1 MSERM
6 VKLIIAVHG
15 KLAAVGKIRN
25 QFELSYMNIH
35 NESLQAT
42 RFTLLIGLGRLI
54 RNRSAEIIFLLIIL
68 LSMFLEI
75 SLFL

>member
-15 KLAAVGKIRN
+15 KLTAVGKIRN

-54 RNRSAEIIFLLIIL
+54 GNRSAEIIFLLIIL
-68 LSMFLEI
+68 LSMFI
-75 SLFL
+75 SLR